1 MRVLRSI
8 SVVLLALS
16 LLPAFAQ
23 PTRQRLVLK
32 DGSYQVVTKY
42 EVKGDRVRY
51 QSAERGG
58 DWEEV
63 PYSLIDWPATEKWN
77 KEHVPGASSSAAAA
91 DGSSPAQ
98 NEAAQIDKEEQT
110 ERADELARM
119 PFVASGLR
127 IPDESGVFVLDT
139 FQAIPELVHIDQSNG
154 DLNRSAGHN
163 VLRAAINPMGGAK
176 QLVQIQGANAKV
188 QVHVAE
194 PVLYVSLDGGE
205 DAVPDSAL
213 AINTHGASSVKDK
226 NSFSSPDS
234 KYAIVRVESR
244 KNLRVIGAVRVSML
258 GKVSQSED
266 IIPTNIEILPGKR
279 WMKVTPKHPL
289 SFGEYALVEI
299 LSPGEIN
306 LDVWDFGV
314 NPRAPEN
321 KGAYSPVQTGAR

>member
-1 MRVLRSI
+1 MRGLRSI
-8 SVVLLALS
+8 AVVLLTLCM
-16 LLPAFAQ
+16 LPAFAQ
-23 PTRQRLVLK
+23 PTRQRLILK

-77 KEHVPGASSSAAAA
+77 KEHGPGTSGSAMA
-91 DGSSPAQ
+91 DANNPAQ

-119 PFVASGLR
+119 PFVAPGLR

-139 FQAIPELVHIDQSNG
+139 FQAIPELVHMDQSTG
-154 DLNRSAGHN
+154 DLNRNAGHN

-176 QLVQIQGANAKV
+176 QLVQIQGANATV

-205 DAVPDSAL
+205 DTVPDAAL

-244 KNLRVIGAVRVSML
+244 KNLRVIGALRVSML

-266 IIPTNIEILPGKR
+266 IIPTNSEILPGKR
-279 WMKVTPKHPL
+279 WMKVTPKYPL
-289 SFGEYALVEI
+289 SFGEYALVEL

-321 KGAYSPVQTGAR
+321 KKAYSPVQTGAH